1 MQMLNQYLGCSEVL
15 SAQRY
20 ALGSLPYNRTK
31 VERIVE
37 MIASEIFETQ
47 RAWTEEPRWPPKR
60 WLRGLGRVRYPV
72 EAELASSW
80 WARTGK
86 KIRQAMRSLH
96 RPPVTE
102 FSWWYKT
109 EYSGARSAPGGG
121 VGHSADTIEECL
133 YWATTS

>member
-60 WLRGLGRVRYPV
+60 WLRGPRPC
-72 EAELASSW
+72 
-80 WARTGK
+80 
-86 KIRQAMRSLH
+86 SLS
-96 RPPVTE
+96 RR
-102 FSWWYKT
+102 
-109 EYSGARSAPGGG
+109 SGARAFL
-121 VGHSADTIEECL
+121 VGTHGQEDPAGDAKSSSPTGD
-133 YWATTS
+133 